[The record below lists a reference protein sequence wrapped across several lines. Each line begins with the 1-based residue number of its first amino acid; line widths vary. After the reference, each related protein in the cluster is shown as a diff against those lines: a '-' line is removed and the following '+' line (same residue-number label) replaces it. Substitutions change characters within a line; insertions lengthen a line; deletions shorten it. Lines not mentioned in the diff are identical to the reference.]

1 MDVGNMDLFLRPI
14 KREKLVVI
22 VEAITFRIMQWN
34 FSPTMEIG
42 QYVCLLVDIAD
53 VSSNGTHFA

>member
-42 QYVCLLVDIAD
+42 QYV
-53 VSSNGTHFA
+53 

>member
-1 MDVGNMDLFLRPI
+1 MDVGSKDLFLHPEVSNV
-14 KREKLVVI
+14 EKEGTL
-22 VEAITFRIMQWN
+22 RIMQWN

-42 QYVCLLVDIAD
+42 QYVCLPVAIVL